1 MGNVVRELCDPSPE
15 AEWQVWYQDTFDRE
29 CPLSVDVRGRGLAMG
44 LIELW
49 ARYLFETVR
58 PGGVQG
64 FSRFHLQW
72 GQDKFV
78 DIKGSWAGATLL
90 REWVFGTKKHSRRG
104 YVAEGDVYLLQRIA
118 VTHARLI
125 AGNQP
130 GDQIL
135 EAAADAQDRPDFE
148 RRLADLAAICTQS
161 GSGTASDALE
171 R

>member
-1 MGNVVRELCDPSPE
+1 MSNMVQELGDPLPE

-29 CPLSVDVRGRGLAMG
+29 CPLSVDVRGRGLAIG
-44 LIELW
+44 LAELW

-64 FSRFHLQW
+64 FSRFHLRW
-72 GQDKFV
+72 GEDKFV

-90 REWVFGTKKHSRRG
+90 REWVFGTKKHSQKG
-104 YVAEGDVYLLQRIA
+104 YVAEGDGHLLKRIA

-125 AGNQP
+125 ASEQP

-135 EAAADAQDRPDFE
+135 EAAAGAQDRSDFE
-148 RRLADLAAICTQS
+148 RRLADLAAGCK
-161 GSGTASDALE
+161 
-171 R
+171 